1 MKQLESEQQFES
13 LKQGATVFE
22 FTAGW
27 CPDCRVIEPDLP
39 ELEARYPMFDFVSV
53 DRDKFMDICIEN
65 GIMGIPSFLDIKMV
79 NCLEVILEKERKSI
93 ER

>member
-53 DRDKFMDICIEN
+53 DLNLWIFV
-65 GIMGIPSFLDIKMV
+65 LKMV
-79 NCLEVILEKERKSI
+79 LWVFQVF
-93 ER
+93 

>member
-27 CPDCRVIEPDLP
+27 CPDCRVIEPGFTRIRS
-39 ELEARYPMFDFVSV
+39 EISYV
-53 DRDKFMDICIEN
+53 
-65 GIMGIPSFLDIKMV
+65 
-79 NCLEVILEKERKSI
+79 
-93 ER
+93 

>member
-1 MKQLESEQQFES
+1 MKQLESEQQFDL

-39 ELEARYPMFDFVSV
+39 ECSQYIL
-53 DRDKFMDICIEN
+53 
-65 GIMGIPSFLDIKMV
+65 
-79 NCLEVILEKERKSI
+79 CLTSYEDTV
-93 ER
+93 

>member
-27 CPDCRVIEPDLP
+27 LSRL
-39 ELEARYPMFDFVSV
+39 
-53 DRDKFMDICIEN
+53 
-65 GIMGIPSFLDIKMV
+65 
-79 NCLEVILEKERKSI
+79 
-93 ER
+93 

>member
-53 DRDKFMDICIEN
+53 DRD
-65 GIMGIPSFLDIKMV
+65 
-79 NCLEVILEKERKSI
+79 
-93 ER
+93 

>member
-27 CPDCRVIEPDLP
+27 
-39 ELEARYPMFDFVSV
+39 
-53 DRDKFMDICIEN
+53 
-65 GIMGIPSFLDIKMV
+65 
-79 NCLEVILEKERKSI
+79 
-93 ER
+93 

>member
-53 DRDKFMDICIEN
+53 DRDKLWIFV
-65 GIMGIPSFLDIKMV
+65 LKMV
-79 NCLEVILEKERKSI
+79 LWVFQVF
-93 ER
+93 

>member
-39 ELEARYPMFDFVSV
+39 ELE
-53 DRDKFMDICIEN
+53 RDI
-65 GIMGIPSFLDIKMV
+65 L
-79 NCLEVILEKERKSI
+79 CLTSYQ
-93 ER
+93 